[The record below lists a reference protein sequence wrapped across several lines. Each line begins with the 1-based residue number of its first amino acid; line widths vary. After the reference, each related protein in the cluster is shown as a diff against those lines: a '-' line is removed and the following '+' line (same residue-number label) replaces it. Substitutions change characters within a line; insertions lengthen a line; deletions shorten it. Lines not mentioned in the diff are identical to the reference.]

1 VISAGATT
9 SYLDLAL
16 HLVDRYAGHPVAVAT
31 AKVLAVDKN
40 RLTQRP
46 YFLFADQRE
55 HGDSTVLQGAG
66 PDRAAPPRRGGH
78 PAARRALRDERANT
92 EGRHLEWAVEIAL
105 LIAAN
110 APLAVQAALASARAA
125 ERASRDAAA
134 QTLLDWNRTVLG
146 SPAVMT
152 RLVPWPHQVRK
163 VL

>member
-1 VISAGATT
+1 MISAGATT

-110 APLAVQAALASARAA
+110 APLAVQAAPR
-125 ERASRDAAA
+125 
-134 QTLLDWNRTVLG
+134 
-146 SPAVMT
+146 P
-152 RLVPWPHQVRK
+152 LVPPSVHLVTLRRRPYWTGTGPYWEARQ
-163 VL
+163 